1 MYWKTVFQ
9 VAATYVGAVMGA
21 GFASGQE
28 IQQFFARFGYRGL
41 AGIIVSAGLFALLG
55 WMMLDL
61 QNYWKVSSY
70 PDFFRH
76 LLGKRWGKWADA
88 LVSILLFI
96 GMLAMLSG
104 SGAIFTEYFGMSRWL
119 GISLTALVIALA
131 LWYRGEGVLWINSVL
146 IPLKFLICLGIGFL
160 AIFLAT
166 SGDGEGIMILPH
178 PIIKHWAISAVLYVS
193 FNLTL
198 AMVVFASLGQKVQRP
213 GAKLGAVLGGVALG
227 VFAIVIGAGLLR
239 FPEVL
244 GLEIPMVAVAGKL
257 GDWSAFLYVVV
268 LWLAMVTAAIGN
280 GFSLVSRV
288 VVTNKISYTLATIL
302 LLTTVFPLAGVR
314 FSQIVQLVYPIFGYI
329 GLIFLP
335 TLFYYW
341 RRSKRKII

>member
-28 IQQFFARFGYRGL
+28 IQQFFTRFGYRGL
-41 AGIIVSAGLFALLG
+41 AGIIVSAALFALLG
-55 WMMLDL
+55 WIILDL

-70 PDFFRH
+70 PDFFLH
-76 LLGKRWGKWADA
+76 LLGKHWGKWADA
-88 LVSILLFI
+88 LVSILLYI

-119 GISLTALVIALA
+119 GISLTVFVIALA
-131 LWYRGEGVLWINSVL
+131 LWFRGEGVLWINSVL
-146 IPLKFLICLGIGFL
+146 IPIKFIFCLGIGSA

-178 PIIKHWAISAVLYVS
+178 PIIRHWAISAVLYVS
-193 FNLTL
+193 LNLTL
-198 AMVVFASLGQKVQRP
+198 AMVVFASLGREVQRP
-213 GAKLGAVLGGVALG
+213 GAKLGAVFGGIALG
-227 VFAIVIGAGLLR
+227 IFAIVIGAGLLR

-268 LWLAMVTAAIGN
+268 LWLAMVTAAISN
-280 GFSLVSRV
+280 GFSLVSRAV
-288 VVTNKISYTLATIL
+288 DTKKISYSRATIL
-302 LLTTVFPLAGVR
+302 LLTTIFPLAGVK
-314 FSQIVQLVYPIFGYI
+314 FSQLVQVAYPIFGYI
-329 GLIFLP
+329 GLMFLP
-335 TLFYYW
+335 PLFYYW
-341 RRSKRKII
+341 RRG